1 MLNLLQV
8 KTAGKEAFQWGEC
21 SAPGSK
27 LTAETDYSLFRS
39 NNRKFMS
46 VTLFF
51 FPRRAG
57 LAAGVYSGLT
67 YGLREAR
74 GCHDW
79 VSAIS

>member
-51 FPRRAG
+51 FSLDVQGWQPESTLGSRTA
-57 LAAGVYSGLT
+57 
-67 YGLREAR
+67 
-74 GCHDW
+74 
-79 VSAIS
+79 